1 MSKSNKTAKTKSKA
15 SGFSDSNPTMF
26 TMGYVDLIFKLNLTD
41 KDLEKASDENQNNE
55 QNQEKKKENE
65 EDKYY
70 KIEDVNSILDL
81 NFIKDKKEIWDKI
94 IVSGGN
100 DTMKQLLIGNK
111 TSKKKCKIDFIGFGR
126 PKFEGDEDFFDE
138 IFNYVTAKNH
148 LIINKTPLDE
158 GARSSLTIILN
169 HKGKT
174 QTIFVGKSQEE
185 EDKENKI
192 EEAKALL
199 PHVFALID
207 SAKSKNI
214 IHANNAANKKARL
227 SKKLNGKSAEEVK
240 PAEVPAEKIEEPAAE
255 PVKEEVKEEPAVE
268 EPKKTVRKPRAKK
281 EDAEKADDAE
291 EPKKTVR
298 KPRAKKAEEPKA
310 E

>member
-1 MSKSNKTAKTKSKA
+1 
-15 SGFSDSNPTMF
+15 MF

-41 KDLEKASDENQNNE
+41 KDLEKSSDENQNNE

-70 KIEDVNSILDL
+70 KLEDLNSILDL

-94 IVSGGN
+94 SVSGGN

-111 TSKKKCKIDFIGFGR
+111 TSKRKCKIDFIGFGR

-174 QTIFVGKSQEE
+174 QTIFVGKSQED
-185 EDKENKI
+185 EDKENK
-192 EEAKALL
+192 KKKK
-199 PHVFALID
+199 
-207 SAKSKNI
+207 KSKKNYK
-214 IHANNAANKKARL
+214 N
-227 SKKLNGKSAEEVK
+227 
-240 PAEVPAEKIEEPAAE
+240 EKN
-255 PVKEEVKEEPAVE
+255 
-268 EPKKTVRKPRAKK
+268 
-281 EDAEKADDAE
+281 
-291 EPKKTVR
+291 
-298 KPRAKKAEEPKA
+298 
-310 E
+310 